1 MSNTNNTWISECKF
15 IQTLISFWIASCFRS
30 LQVRNAE
37 SHFPVHPYETLEA
50 QLPSVLVDELHGLLL
65 YIGHLSELPTTNTGA
80 FVNQNQTKVWFVTF
94 NFWSFCFL
102 LTGNIHSRM
111 REISQGCSY
120 WTRLH
125 ELKYW
130 LLLLLIMCHWA
141 NSTSCFSLLICVI
154 GLASWSYWENWIK
167 CINCLEIIYV
177 ESLIA
182 ILICNSANA

>member
-15 IQTLISFWIASCFRS
+15 IQTLIAFWISSCFRS
-30 LQVRNAE
+30 LRVHNAE
-37 SHFPVHPYETLEA
+37 SHVPAHPYETLEA

-65 YIGHLSELPTTNTGA
+65 YIGHLSELATTNTGA
-80 FVNQNQTKVWFVTF
+80 FVNQNHTKVWFVTF
-94 NFWSFCFL
+94 NFWSISFCFL
-102 LTGNIHSRM
+102 LTHSIHSRM
-111 REISQGCSY
+111 REISQGCSS

-141 NSTSCFSLLICVI
+141 NSTSCFSWFSFLELLGELNKV
-154 GLASWSYWENWIK
+154 K
-167 CINCLEIIYV
+167 CIKCLEIIYV